1 MELARFNSFSCL
13 SSPVRL
19 AGFRNRVDELPLG
32 RESVVGALVDSV
44 VSADAVVVI
53 DLVRVD
59 ARVDVVGVLFFTVV
73 VGFDIALVVETVL
86 VVVNSDI
93 SDLCVLEIITSV
105 SLLL

>member
-44 VSADAVVVI
+44 VSAD
-53 DLVRVD
+53 LVRVD
-59 ARVDVVGVLFFTVV
+59 AAFDVVGVLFFTFV